1 MKSQIEEEKR
11 TKDTILAEQES
22 KTKCLQNDL
31 DLIRLEFK
39 QQQQSIQQE
48 KLLQL
53 KELKQEQMEIDRL
66 KNENMELKN
75 KLDEK
80 LSEIKNLGNF
90 LNIIE

>member
-11 TKDTILAEQES
+11 TKDTLLAEQES

-48 KLLQL
+48 KILQL

-66 KNENMELKN
+66 KNENTELKN

-80 LSEIKNLGNF
+80 LGEIKNLGNF
-90 LNIIE
+90 LNI